1 MIGRFDK
8 SHGAGVEI
16 PFPSK
21 KPPLVVTHT
30 ARTKNEKPAVVN
42 VGRPPLNATECLWQ
56 EMMQRTWNKGDD
68 VKRGEYALSS

>member
-1 MIGRFDK
+1 MIGRFDR

-21 KPPLVVTHT
+21 KPPLVTTV
-30 ARTKNEKPAVVN
+30 RTKNEKPAVN

-68 VKRGEYALSS
+68 VKRGEYALS

>member
-1 MIGRFDK
+1 MIGRFDR

-21 KPPLVVTHT
+21 KPPLVTTV
-30 ARTKNEKPAVVN
+30 RTKNEKPAVN

-56 EMMQRTWNKGDD
+56 EMM
-68 VKRGEYALSS
+68 